1 MRQNGALQ
9 IFPQVT
15 LYVLWHRVYH
25 PIRACLEPTRALPQQ
40 PRLQIL
46 LHHLIRHTPH
56 LFASAD
62 TPQPAALGNYQ
73 LHFLGSSTFRVP
85 PLDSKPE

>member
-56 LFASAD
+56 LFAGAD

>member
-15 LYVLWHRVYH
+15 LYVRWHRVYH
-25 PIRACLEPTRALPQQ
+25 AIRACIEPTSAPPQQ

-56 LFASAD
+56 LFAGA
-62 TPQPAALGNYQ
+62 TGRIPIV
-73 LHFLGSSTFRVP
+73 LHHLV
-85 PLDSKPE
+85 